1 MLSRTQ
7 QAFLQKKIMELE
19 QALFFNYSRS
29 VLKLPTSLI
38 NALHVDDIGQVWFM
52 LKRPT
57 QKLYEFERQF
67 QSRLECY
74 KKGKNFHLQ
83 VAGRSCIV
91 IEPEEINFAV
101 QLCPAIRQK
110 LTTDMILIR
119 MEVAEIYYYPHNE
132 KMPQVRILP
141 RTDFHPS
148 AFIKTLQYIVKDIIP
163 VLQTNRNPY
172 ESRRNVHS

>member
-29 VLKLPTSLI
+29 VLRLPTSLI

-67 QSRLECY
+67 QSRLEFY
-74 KKGKNFHLQ
+74 KKGKNFHLH
-83 VAGRSCIV
+83 VAGRSSIV
-91 IEPEEINFAV
+91 IEPEEINYAV
-101 QLCPAIRQK
+101 QLCPAIGK
-110 LTTDMILIR
+110 KVTAGMILIR
-119 MEVAEIYYYPHNE
+119 MEVSEIYYYPHNE
-132 KMPQVRILP
+132 KMPQLRILP
-141 RTDFHPS
+141 HTDFHPS
-148 AFIKTLQYIVKDIIP
+148 AFLKALQYIVEDIVP
-163 VLQTNRNPY
+163 VLQANRDPY
-172 ESRRNVHS
+172 QSRRNVHG